1 LSARPDQRFQIERR
15 SGLVPTGTAGNEP
28 MTYFFA
34 KAWTDRL
41 CKSGVRMTFHR
52 PRTLKIVSASLLLVL
67 IFVTIAKMVMFE
79 IEALSSQ
86 RAHSSERFPQIDWSV
101 YRQW

>member
-1 LSARPDQRFQIERR
+1 MSKG
-15 SGLVPTGTAGNEP
+15 SGPIG
-28 MTYFFA
+28 FA
-34 KAWTDRL
+34 NQEII
-41 CKSGVRMTFHR
+41 MTFNR

-79 IEALSSQ
+79 IKALSSQ
-86 RAHSSERFPQIDWSV
+86 RAHSSERVPQIDWSV

>member
-1 LSARPDQRFQIERR
+1 MPF
-15 SGLVPTGTAGNEP
+15 N
-28 MTYFFA
+28 
-34 KAWTDRL
+34 
-41 CKSGVRMTFHR
+41 R

-86 RAHSSERFPQIDWSV
+86 RAHSSERVPQIDWSV